1 VSDDQISAGENKKS
15 DGPPDRDV
23 KDGYVLVLHG
33 PRPRRKLTTASCRP
47 GGLRGVRS
55 ARTQRSKS
63 AVHHETRDGAG
74 SAGCGNIGGG
84 SQATEHALP
93 QLWHSKART
102 SGSAHVRGNTRRSI
116 IGSAHTSHRGRP
128 GLIGYSV
135 VRQGQPMLAS
145 KANAPTTTSANASSA
160 SDIVRSLKS
169 HEING
174 IWRAMFR
181 QVS

>member
-1 VSDDQISAGENKKS
+1 
-15 DGPPDRDV
+15 
-23 KDGYVLVLHG
+23 
-33 PRPRRKLTTASCRP
+33 
-47 GGLRGVRS
+47 LRGVRS